1 MKKTIIVLALSVGAL
16 SAFGQGKVKDTLVFD
31 KSFVDAGMTPEETE
45 YHLAP
50 KFYKAGVLAP
60 EQPIAL
66 STAKKEA
73 MALARAKPTLLR
85 KDCLNIIYTVDPIYS
100 NGSITGA
107 IKGTIVIK
115 WDIKRRVWD
124 FSYLKYQLINIDQNA
139 CVFMYE
145 EE

>member
-1 MKKTIIVLALSVGAL
+1 MKKIMIVMALCAGSL
-16 SAFGQGKVKDTLVFD
+16 SSFGQAKGTAAVKDTVMFD
-31 KSFVDAGMTPEETE
+31 KSFVDAGLPPEETE

-50 KFYKAGVLAP
+50 KFYKAGVLIP

-73 MALARAKPTLLR
+73 MALARAKPTDLR

-107 IKGTIVIK
+107 TKGTIV
-115 WDIKRRVWD
+115 
-124 FSYLKYQLINIDQNA
+124 
-139 CVFMYE
+139 
-145 EE
+145 